1 VHGSTPSGW
10 GWWSV
15 PDRGLAAFVA
25 ALVAGLDAGDPGAGA
40 RVRRLAGA
48 REARIGL
55 DDEAV
60 DVRFDDAGRL
70 RVTSAAGEGPA
81 CWGRTDR
88 GTVVDLLEAR
98 LEVRDAVLT
107 GRIEVVGTVAE
118 VAAIF
123 AVVEVLLAS
132 AVRLPALQALAD
144 EIVTGVPVARSPV
157 AAVAWYPA
165 EIGAPEIALLGDL
178 DLLADELGGAA
189 G

>member
-1 VHGSTPSGW
+1 M
-10 GWWSV
+10 

-25 ALVAGLDAGDPGAGA
+25 ALVAGLDAGDPDAGA

-60 DVRFDDAGRL
+60 DVRFDGAGAL
-70 RVTSAAGEGPA
+70 RVTSAAAHGPA

-107 GRIEVVGTVAE
+107 GRIEVVGTVE
-118 VAAIF
+118 DVAAIF

-132 AVRLPALQALAD
+132 SVRLPALQALAD
-144 EIVTGVPVARSPV
+144 ELLTGAAVAPSST
-157 AAVAWYPA
+157 AQVAWYPS
-165 EIGAPEIALLGDL
+165 ETSPEEMVLLGEL
-178 DLLADELGGAA
+178 DLLADELGGVA

>member
-1 VHGSTPSGW
+1 M
-10 GWWSV
+10 

-60 DVRFDDAGRL
+60 DVRFDDAGLL
-70 RVTSAAGEGPA
+70 RVTSAAGPGPA

-98 LEVRDAVLT
+98 LEVRDAVLS
-107 GRIEVVGTVAE
+107 GRIEVVGTVDE

-123 AVVEVLLAS
+123 ALVEVLIAS
-132 AVRLPALQALAD
+132 SVRLPALQALAD
-144 EIVTGVPVARSPV
+144 ELLAGAPVAPPTATR
-157 AAVAWYPA
+157 VAWYPA
-165 EIGAPEIALLGDL
+165 ETGPDEIVLLGEL
-178 DLLADELGGAA
+178 DLLADELGGVA

>member
-1 VHGSTPSGW
+1 M
-10 GWWSV
+10 

-25 ALVAGLDAGDPGAGA
+25 GLVAGLDAGDPDAGA
-40 RVRRLAGA
+40 RVRRLARA
-48 REARIGL
+48 HEARIGL

-60 DVRFDDAGRL
+60 DARFDDDGRL
-70 RVTSAAGEGPA
+70 RVTTAVGDGPR

-88 GTVVDLLEAR
+88 GTVADLLDAR

-107 GRIEVVGTVAE
+107 GRIEVVGTVEE

-123 AVVEVLLAS
+123 AVVEVLIGAS
-132 AVRLPALQALAD
+132 VRLPALQTLAD
-144 EIVTGVPVARSPV
+144 ELLAGAPVEPRPATRAS
-157 AAVAWYPA
+157 WYPT
-165 EIGAPEIALLGDL
+165 EIGPVEIALLAEL